1 MNVELEVSLYPL
13 TEELLEH
20 PVQDFVKLL
29 EKQGCTVEHTP
40 LSSIVKG
47 ESAEVFEALR
57 LGYEQAAQK
66 TGCVL
71 IVKACNVC
79 PL

>member
-1 MNVELEVSLYPL
+1 MNVEVEVSLYPL
-13 TEELLEH
+13 AEEHLEL
-20 PVQDFVKLL
+20 PARDFVDVL
-29 EKQGCTVEHTP
+29 EKRGCMVEHTP

-47 ESAEVFEALR
+47 ESAKVFEALR

-66 TGCVL
+66 SGCVL
-71 IVKACNVC
+71 IIKACNVC